1 MLLKEKT
8 AVVTGGSKGI
18 GKAIVEA
25 FLAEGATVY
34 YISRTECSE
43 ADKLAEIAK
52 NAGSEVIW
60 KQGSVSDSARMN
72 EIAAEVLK
80 EKGQID
86 VLVNNAGIT
95 RDGLSFLMK
104 DEQWNEV
111 IETNLSSVFYLSR
124 PVARAMAKKR
134 SGSII
139 NISSVVGIIG
149 NAGQCNYAAAK
160 AGIIG
165 FTKSLARETAGR
177 NVRVN
182 AVAPGFIQSDMTE
195 AIPDAAKEEFMKKI
209 PLGRIGNAEEVAK
222 TVLFLAS
229 DMSSYI
235 TGDVISIDGG
245 MGM

>member
-1 MLLKEKT
+1 MLLKDKT

-18 GKAIVEA
+18 GKAIVEV
-25 FLAEGATVY
+25 FLREGATVF
-34 YISRTECSE
+34 YISRSECADAENFSKIAAEAGTE
-43 ADKLAEIAK
+43 
-52 NAGSEVIW
+52 VFW
-60 KQGSVSDSARMN
+60 RQGSVSDSAKMN
-72 EIAAEVLK
+72 EIATEIIK
-80 EKGQID
+80 ERGQID

-95 RDGLSFLMK
+95 RDGLSFMMK
-104 DEQWNEV
+104 DDAWNDV

-124 PVARAMAKKR
+124 PVARSMAKKR
-134 SGSII
+134 SGAII
-139 NISSVVGIIG
+139 NVSSVVGIIG

-177 NVRVN
+177 GVRVN
-182 AVAPGFIQSDMTE
+182 AIAPGFIQSDMTD
-195 AIPDAAKEEFMKKI
+195 AIPAAAKEELTKRI
-209 PLGRIGNAEEVAK
+209 PFGRIGNPEEVAN

-235 TGDVISIDGG
+235 TGQVIGIDGG

>member
-1 MLLKEKT
+1 MFLANKI

-18 GKAIVEA
+18 GKAIVET
-25 FLAEGATVY
+25 FLKEGAVVY
-34 YISRTECSE
+34 YISRTECAE
-43 ADKLAEIAK
+43 ADNFSKLAAE
-52 NAGSEVIW
+52 AGTEVFW
-60 KQGSVSDSARMN
+60 KEGSVSDSAKMN
-72 EIAAEVLK
+72 EIAAEILK
-80 EKGQID
+80 ERGAID

-95 RDGLSFLMK
+95 RDGLSFMMK
-104 DEQWNEV
+104 DEAWNEV

-139 NISSVVGIIG
+139 NVSSVVGIIG

-165 FTKSLARETAGR
+165 FTKSLARETAARG
-177 NVRVN
+177 VRVN
-182 AVAPGFIQSDMTE
+182 AVAPGFIQSDMTD
-195 AIPDAAKEEFMKKI
+195 AIPENAKEELKKQI
-209 PLGRIGNAEEVAK
+209 PFGRIGNPEEVAN

-229 DMSSYI
+229 ELSSYI
-235 TGDVISIDGG
+235 TGQVIGIDGG